1 MNILKIRWDQMPSI
15 LTASSQTESNVD
27 LQENKLILIWS
38 FTTLLV
44 VMNTTMFNVA
54 LPFVLKDFSLNSSTA
69 SWLVSGYSIMFAL
82 STLTFGRLS
91 DFIPLSRLL
100 LLGISILGIASVIG
114 FFSNHFFILLGAR
127 ILQAAGAGAVMG
139 LGMIMAGRYIPL
151 SRRGKAMAIIASA
164 ASLAFGLGPIIGGV
178 ITQYLGW
185 NYLFVVTGFSVLSI
199 PFFQKLLPKEVIK
212 KGHFDLF
219 GAILTG
225 LSVTGLL
232 LFLST
237 FSYGIL
243 LGTVILFVIWWSYL
257 NKIKEPFIPPI
268 LLRNTQYTKLL
279 FIGCSAFFINFSNLF
294 LMPIILTTVFGKGPA
309 EIGMIIFPGAII
321 AVIAGQFIGRLIDRF
336 GNAPLIIFGQLFLLS
351 ATILF
356 SLLSTLNPY
365 FILSIY
371 MFASVGFTAL
381 STSISNE
388 ITRILPITQIGSG
401 IGIIQLM
408 QFFGAGLGVTISGL
422 LLTIQESLF
431 SEIVYRN
438 IYICFS
444 FVILIAVII
453 YGLYYRRAMLKQP
466 S

>member
-1 MNILKIRWDQMPSI
+1 MTSI
-15 LTASSQTESNVD
+15 SSSKDDSKVPF
-27 LQENKLILIWS
+27 QENKIILILS

-54 LPFVLKDFSLNSSTA
+54 LPSILKDFSLNSSTA
-69 SWLVSGYSIMFAL
+69 SWLVSGYSIMFAI
-82 STLTFGRLS
+82 SSLTFSRLS

-100 LLGISILGIASVIG
+100 LFGICILGIASIIG
-114 FFSNHFFILLGAR
+114 FFSNGFFILLGAR
-127 ILQAAGAGAVMG
+127 IVQAVGAGGVMG

-151 SRRGKAMAIIASA
+151 SRRGRAMAIIAST
-164 ASLAFGLGPIIGGV
+164 ASLAFGLGPVIGGV

-185 NYLFVVTGFSVLSI
+185 NYLFAVSGFSVLSI
-199 PFFQKLLPKEVIK
+199 PFFQQLLPKEVIK
-212 KGHFDLF
+212 KGHFDLY

-237 FSYGIL
+237 FSYVIL
-243 LGTVILFVIWWSYL
+243 TGTVVLFTAWWRYL
-257 NKIKEPFIPPI
+257 NKVEEPFIPPI
-268 LLRNTQYTKLL
+268 LLRNKQYTKLL

-309 EIGMIIFPGAII
+309 EVGMIIFPGAII

-336 GNAPLIIFGQLFLLS
+336 GNAPLIIFGQLSLLI

-356 SLLSTLNPY
+356 AFLSTLTPY
-365 FILSIY
+365 FILSTY

-388 ITRILPITQIGSG
+388 ITRILPMTQIGSG
-401 IGIIQLM
+401 IGIVQLI
-408 QFFGAGLGVTISGL
+408 QFFGGGLGVTISGL
-422 LLTIQESLF
+422 LLALQESLS
-431 SEIVYRN
+431 SEIIYRN

-444 FVILIAVII
+444 FVIIIAVLI
-453 YGLYYRRAMLKQP
+453 YGLYYRRARLKQP
-466 S
+466 KLTSS

>member
-1 MNILKIRWDQMPSI
+1 MTSI
-15 LTASSQTESNVD
+15 SSSKDDSKVPF
-27 LQENKLILIWS
+27 QENKIILILS

-54 LPFVLKDFSLNSSTA
+54 LPSILKDLSLNSSTA
-69 SWLVSGYSIMFAL
+69 SWLVSGYSIMFAI
-82 STLTFGRLS
+82 SSLTFSRLS

-100 LLGISILGIASVIG
+100 LFGICILGIASIIG

-127 ILQAAGAGAVMG
+127 IVQAAGAGGVMG

-151 SRRGKAMAIIASA
+151 SRRGRAMAIIAST
-164 ASLAFGLGPIIGGV
+164 ASLAFGLGPVIGGV

-185 NYLFVVTGFSVLSI
+185 NYLLAVSGFSVLSI
-199 PFFQKLLPKEVIK
+199 PFFQQLLPKEVIK
-212 KGHFDLF
+212 KGHFDLY

-237 FSYGIL
+237 FSY
-243 LGTVILFVIWWSYL
+243 VILTGTIVLFTVWWRYL
-257 NKIKEPFIPPI
+257 NKMEEPFIPPI
-268 LLRNTQYTKLL
+268 LLRNKQYTKLL

-294 LMPIILTTVFGKGPA
+294 LMPIILTTVFEKGPA
-309 EIGMIIFPGAII
+309 EVGMIIFPGAII

-336 GNAPLIIFGQLFLLS
+336 GNAPLIIFGQLSLLI

-356 SLLSTLNPY
+356 AFLSTLTPY
-365 FILSIY
+365 FILSTY

-388 ITRILPITQIGSG
+388 ITRILPMTQIGSG
-401 IGIIQLM
+401 IGIVQLI
-408 QFFGAGLGVTISGL
+408 QFFGGGLGVTISGL
-422 LLTIQESLF
+422 LLALQESLS
-431 SEIVYRN
+431 SEIIYRN

-444 FVILIAVII
+444 FVIIIAVLI
-453 YGLYYRRAMLKQP
+453 YGLYYRRARLKQP
-466 S
+466 KLTSSSLE

>member
-1 MNILKIRWDQMPSI
+1 MTSI
-15 LTASSQTESNVD
+15 SSSKDDSKVPF
-27 LQENKLILIWS
+27 QENKIILILS

-54 LPFVLKDFSLNSSTA
+54 LPSILKDLSLNSSTA
-69 SWLVSGYSIMFAL
+69 SWLVSGYSIMFAI
-82 STLTFGRLS
+82 SSLTFSRLS

-100 LLGISILGIASVIG
+100 LFGICILGIASIIG

-127 ILQAAGAGAVMG
+127 IVQAAGAGGVMG
-139 LGMIMAGRYIPL
+139 VGMIMTGRYIPL
-151 SRRGKAMAIIASA
+151 SRRGRAMAIIAST
-164 ASLAFGLGPIIGGV
+164 ASLAFGLGPVIGGV

-185 NYLFVVTGFSVLSI
+185 NYLLAVSGFSVLSI
-199 PFFQKLLPKEVIK
+199 PFFQQLLPKEVIK
-212 KGHFDLF
+212 KGHFDLY

-237 FSYGIL
+237 FSYVIL
-243 LGTVILFVIWWSYL
+243 TGTVVLFAVWWRYL
-257 NKIKEPFIPPI
+257 NKMEDPFIPPI
-268 LLRNTQYTKLL
+268 LLRNKQYTKLL
-279 FIGCSAFFINFSNLF
+279 LIGCSAFFINFSNLF

-309 EIGMIIFPGAII
+309 EVGMIIFPGAII

-336 GNAPLIIFGQLFLLS
+336 GNAPLIIFGQLSLLI

-356 SLLSTLNPY
+356 AFLSSLTPYSILST
-365 FILSIY
+365 Y

-388 ITRILPITQIGSG
+388 ITRILPMTQIGSG
-401 IGIIQLM
+401 IGIVQLI
-408 QFFGAGLGVTISGL
+408 QFFGGGLGVTISGL
-422 LLTIQESLF
+422 LLALQESLS
-431 SEIVYRN
+431 SEIIYRN

-444 FVILIAVII
+444 LVIIIAILI
-453 YGLYYRRAMLKQP
+453 YGLYYRRARLKQP

>member
-1 MNILKIRWDQMPSI
+1 MTSI
-15 LTASSQTESNVD
+15 SISSSKDDSKVPF
-27 LQENKLILIWS
+27 QENKIILILS

-54 LPFVLKDFSLNSSTA
+54 LPSILKDFSLNSSTA
-69 SWLVSGYSIMFAL
+69 SWLVSGYSIMFAI

-91 DFIPLSRLL
+91 DFVPLSRLL
-100 LLGISILGIASVIG
+100 LIGIIILGIASVIG
-114 FFSNHFFILLGAR
+114 FFSTHFLILLGAR
-127 ILQAAGAGAVMG
+127 ILQAAGAGSVMG
-139 LGMIMAGRYIPL
+139 LGMIMAVRYIPL
-151 SRRGKAMAIIASA
+151 SRRGKAMAIIASS
-164 ASLAFGLGPIIGGV
+164 ASLAFGIGPVIGGV

-185 NYLFVVTGFSVLSI
+185 NYLFALTTISVLSI
-199 PFFQKLLPKEVIK
+199 PFLQKLLPKEVIK
-212 KGHFDLF
+212 KGHFDLY

-243 LGTVILFVIWWSYL
+243 LGTFVLFAIWWKYL
-257 NKIKEPFIPPI
+257 NQIEEPFIPPI
-268 LLRNTQYTKLL
+268 LLRNKQYTKLL

-309 EIGMIIFPGAII
+309 EVGMIIFPGAII

-336 GNAPLIIFGQLFLLS
+336 GNAPIIIFGQLFLLS

-356 SLLSTLNPY
+356 ALLSTINPY
-365 FILSIY
+365 FILLTY

-388 ITRILPITQIGSG
+388 ITRILPMTQIGSG
-401 IGIIQLM
+401 IGIVQLI

-422 LLTIQESLF
+422 LLTIQDSLS

-438 IYICFS
+438 IYLCFS
-444 FVILIAVII
+444 FVILIAVLI